1 MTNEDLVRLQAIQ
14 QHIEDAKYSD
24 FDSSP
29 TLIYNEIVS
38 LNAWKSFTGKLMAEA
53 KKELLEA
60 KESAYYKILAEDD
73 KIAKKL
79 ATSLLKDYISTK
91 AANLQYQYDLAER
104 TNSACSYSM
113 EGMRSILSALK
124 QEMQT
129 LNYTGNITHQQQ

>member
-1 MTNEDLVRLQAIQ
+1 MTDENLTRLQAIQ

-38 LNAWKSFTGKLMAEA
+38 LNAWKSFTGKLMAES
-53 KKELLEA
+53 KRELLEA
-60 KESAYYKILAEDD
+60 KEAAYNKILTSGD
-73 KIAKKL
+73 KTSKTL

-91 AANLQYQYDLAER
+91 AANLQYEYDLAER
-104 TNSACSYSM
+104 TNSACSHSM

-124 QEMQT
+124 QEMSSNMYQSQ
-129 LNYTGNITHQQQ
+129 HQ

>member
-1 MTNEDLVRLQAIQ
+1 MKNEDLVRLQAIQ

-29 TLIYNEIVS
+29 SLIYNEIVS

-53 KKELLEA
+53 KRELLES
-60 KESAYYKILAEDD
+60 KEAAYNKILTSGD
-73 KIAKKL
+73 KTYKTL

-91 AANLQYQYDLAER
+91 AANLQYEYDLAER
-104 TNSACSYSM
+104 TNSACSHSM

-124 QEMQT
+124 QEMSSNMYQSQ
-129 LNYTGNITHQQQ
+129 HQ

>member
-1 MTNEDLVRLQAIQ
+1 MTEENLNRLIAIQ
-14 QHIEDAKYSD
+14 QHIEDSKYSD

-38 LNAWKSFTGKLMAEA
+38 LNAWKSFTGKLMAES
-53 KKELLEA
+53 KRELLEA
-60 KESAYYKILAEDD
+60 KEAAYNKVLAQGD
-73 KIAKKL
+73 KTAKVL

-91 AANLQYQYDLAER
+91 AAQLQYEYELAER

-124 QEMQT
+124 QEMST
-129 LNYTGNITHQQQ
+129 LQYQSH

>member
-1 MTNEDLVRLQAIQ
+1 MTEENLNRLQAIQ

-38 LNAWKSFTGKLMAEA
+38 LNAWKSFTGKLMAES
-53 KKELLEA
+53 KRELLEA
-60 KESAYYKILAEDD
+60 KEAAYYKILADGD
-73 KIAKKL
+73 KTAKKL

-91 AANLQYQYDLAER
+91 AANLQYEYDLSER
-104 TNSACSYSM
+104 VNSACSHAM

-124 QEMQT
+124 QEMASNMYQVHQT
-129 LNYTGNITHQQQ
+129 Q